1 MEGVDGG
8 VVVERVHHS
17 LVVVVDP
24 LVVKR
29 VRYLVSLNRRIFMTN
44 YTDQRL
50 VLIHNIGTAYLN
62 FLFPFFIQL

>member
-8 VVVERVHHS
+8 VVVERVHHA

-29 VRYLVSLNRRIFMTN
+29 VRYLMSLNRRIAMTN
-44 YTDQRL
+44 YIDHAIRRL
-50 VLIHNIGTAYLN
+50 GIIPN
-62 FLFPFFIQL
+62 FDLF